1 MIFGAPVSEPLNCL
15 ENANAPGEVICLDND
30 NAHGEL
36 ICRDSANTPGELTF
50 LHNAT
55 APGEL
60 GNPWGRVSQKS
71 DCYKIYY

>member
-1 MIFGAPVSEPLNCL
+1 MIFWAPVSEPLTCL

-30 NAHGEL
+30 NANGEL
-36 ICRDSANTPGELTF
+36 ICRDDANTPGERTF

-60 GNPWGRVSQKS
+60 GNTCERVSQKS
-71 DCYKIYY
+71 DCYEICY